1 MCDNNAHAH
10 YKCVGIGAGPA
21 NLSLA
26 SLLYGHDDI
35 SNLFLDKKAAFSWHD
50 GQQLPDTT
58 LQVSM
63 LKDLVSLADPTNR
76 FSFLSYLHARGR
88 IYHFINAQFDAV
100 PRQEFRNYLQWAC
113 EQNKN
118 IRFGENVRSV
128 DFDGTFVVRT
138 DRRTVTADNL
148 SVGIG
153 TRPWVPPLAAD
164 LPGDHQYHVS
174 DIVTRGRDL
183 GGKRVCV
190 VGGGQSGAEAFL
202 DLLCR
207 PPHEQPRRVSWV
219 TRRRNYFPI
228 DDSPFTNDFYT
239 PSHSDYYYGL
249 APAKREEFNAHQVLS
264 SDGISEA
271 TLRQIY
277 QRIYAHRFMDGN
289 DDLVALCPNREV
301 AAISQTSGGLGVR
314 MTNGNHP
321 GVVGQI
327 DTDVII
333 WATGFRPARMDFLD
347 PVAHRLHRAG
357 DEFKIDQDFA
367 IHWDGPADHNIF
379 VHNAA
384 EQQRG
389 LADRNLSLIAWRS
402 QRIVDR
408 LRGVCSDEQ
417 LASFIDWSAKLSTE
431 ETRAGRLR

>member
-35 SNLFLDKKAAFSWHD
+35 SNLFLDRKAAFSWHD

-118 IRFGENVRSV
+118 IRFGENVLSV

-153 TRPWVPPLAAD
+153 TRPWVPALAAD

-249 APAKREEFNAHQVLS
+249 TPAKREEFNAHQVLS

-301 AAISQTSGGLGVR
+301 AAVSQTSGGLGVR

-327 DTDVII
+327 DTDVVI

-347 PVAHRLHRAG
+347 PIAHRLHRAG

-367 IHWDGPADHNIF
+367 IRWDGPADRNIF

-431 ETRAGRLR
+431 ETTAGRLR